1 MVRIELLQTH
11 ASNKLKE
18 FIKEANR
25 NIRQTISAEIKEER
39 KEFSAAMRAK
49 RKIEKEKRIIQIP
62 KGSKK
67 DDLIKIIMD
76 NKKHFKDIIKDKKI
90 IIKKDKQ
97 SSKSKDDKKII
108 IKKDKKEEVK
118 SVPKEKSKYIKKYE
132 AALATPIAT
141 KPKAKL
147 GESGIGKKRK
157 REEKPI
163 KKKVVDVPAKES
175 VAGKLAKS
183 LFKEKAKPKPKPKIP
198 TITITEEEKPKR
210 KVIKVGGRF
219 ITPKPKA
226 EPKSTLPPIPKSKIK
241 IRLPKEKSKSIGDLL
256 KENNLTFARY
266 NREARLVYDKETNKN
281 ALNVLEFKLSSNK
294 RDLIVA
300 YLTPEK
306 EKKKRIISLKTIGEK
321 NIKKTKAEVAA
332 ELKKQQTITYKGSG
346 GAAAATAQPV
356 KNIDEEINSVVKVYN
371 EIKKG
376 GVKTPIFQGQP
387 WIVKYIF
394 KMILEKHKND
404 CIYDNVEPFFIG
416 LLQNETKENEQ
427 ILKKKEQYKKYLT
440 PKKAPKG
447 KTYNGGFTINF
458 IFFSGLNRML
468 NKYIECKKNKKILCI
483 PLTIG
488 DNGGHLNMLVFN
500 YNTQMLERYEPHGE
514 KVKNT
519 AYDDDYYNEVIKK
532 IVLFF
537 NDNGE
542 KMRYF
547 PPDLTCPLIKNQN
560 KELKFAGF
568 QQIEG
573 KTKKYTDEKNNLY
586 NNIVFKEG
594 GYCSMWS
601 LWIMD
606 LRLQFPTVPP
616 RKLYTTALNSLN
628 TSESGLYDF
637 IRGFTNSFVVNLNKK
652 LKDYDE
658 IMIKKR
664 TKDEK
669 FTPEEAKVLSRRV
682 DSLFQ
687 KNKEDFVKTEF
698 VISKPIFKED
708 TIESLTK
715 AIEYHSKQGNDS
727 IVEKLRND
735 LKKLKGKAKAKPEPE
750 SESEEDEPD
759 EIPYKD
765 FKLIEGVPKN
775 IKRIFYDYVDDRTG
789 YASPYNQREE
799 IEELERIEKNYIK
812 AEATRKDKSMSSA
825 KQFKAV
831 QTIGSILVEVR
842 NDINNNSDLKKIY
855 KIWTPIIL
863 KRVLDQKKK
872 DEADLKKE
880 EKEIAKQQK
889 EDEKA
894 LKKAEAADKK
904 KSK

>member
-90 IIKKDKQ
+90 IIKKDKQSSKSKDDKKEEPVKKDKQ

-241 IRLPKEKSKSIGDLL
+241 IRL
-256 KENNLTFARY
+256 
-266 NREARLVYDKETNKN
+266 
-281 ALNVLEFKLSSNK
+281 
-294 RDLIVA
+294 
-300 YLTPEK
+300 
-306 EKKKRIISLKTIGEK
+306 
-321 NIKKTKAEVAA
+321 
-332 ELKKQQTITYKGSG
+332 
-346 GAAAATAQPV
+346 PV